1 MHSIDPH
8 SVLKKYFHYNSFR
21 DGQLEVIQ
29 SVLAGRDTLGVMP
42 TGSGKSLCYQLPA
55 LILPGVTLVISPL
68 IALMKDQ
75 VDALTELNIPATF
88 INSTLKADELEQRL
102 YEVKQGRHRLLYIAP
117 ERFNVA
123 SFMRLINKLDVSF
136 IAVDEAHCISQWGHD
151 FRPSY
156 LKISQIAHQIGR
168 PPIVALT
175 ATATRHV
182 QQDILKQ
189 LDLHEPAIVVKG
201 FDRPNLKLF
210 AVELNGEK
218 EKSQELI
225 RIVSSVKGSG
235 IVYVATQKMV
245 THVCELLQSSRINC
259 VGYHGGM
266 DKHERNNAQNKWL
279 SGKAPIIVATNAFG
293 MGIDKADVR
302 LVLHYNIPGSV
313 EAYYQEAGRAGRDG
327 KISYCVLFF
336 GYQDHIILKFLIEMS
351 FPPEDVLYVIYQ
363 FLFSLQKKQILMTY
377 DEIAKQ
383 IDVKEMQV
391 ASAVKLFE
399 RYGILK
405 RMRRQ
410 AHIFKAA
417 LTVGKR
423 KAQKLVGS
431 APLQKKV
438 LDYLTNDLSGKYDL
452 EKMLQET
459 GLSTAQFNRT
469 VKAMEEKGVITYFPP
484 FRGRGIE
491 ITSRQTS
498 WNKVPIDFKE
508 YRRQQDIQLK
518 RLEEIEQY
526 VTGKICRRKYIL
538 DYFGEKYPKKNCGA
552 CDVCLNWKSPLAEE
566 SEPLK
571 KDDMWALLNAVME
584 FDDTFGVSRFAKL
597 LKGEEAPQPDYWG
610 VAESPAFGA
619 LAHKAINNI
628 YRQIYAAIKKGY
640 LNRTQGKYPKLEI
653 TGKGIKYLMERVK

>member
-1 MHSIDPH
+1 MRLNDPH
-8 SVLKKYFHYNSFR
+8 SVLKKYFHYSSFR
-21 DGQLEVIQ
+21 EGQLEVIR

-55 LILPGVTLVISPL
+55 IMLPGVTLVISPL

-75 VDALTELNIPATF
+75 VDALLRLHIPATF
-88 INSTLKADELEQRL
+88 VNSTLKTDQLEQRL
-102 YEVKQGRHRLLYIAP
+102 YEVKQGRYRLLYIAP

-123 SFMRLINKLDVSF
+123 SFMRLINTLEVSF

-189 LDLHEPAIVVKG
+189 LDLRKPTIVVKG

-210 AVELNGEK
+210 AIELNGEK
-218 EKSQELI
+218 EKSRELI

-235 IVYVATQKMV
+235 IIYVATQKMV
-245 THVCELLQSSRINC
+245 GHVCELLQSAGLPC

-266 DKHERNNAQNKWL
+266 DKHERNSAQNDWL
-279 SGKAPIIVATNAFG
+279 GGKAPIIVATNAFG

-327 KISYCVLFF
+327 RTSYCVLFYS
-336 GYQDHIILKFLIEMS
+336 YQDHLIQKFLIEMS
-351 FPPEDVLYVIYQ
+351 FPPEEVLQDIYQ
-363 FLFSLQKKQILMTY
+363 FLFSLKKEKILMTY
-377 DEIAKQ
+377 AEIARQ
-383 IDVKEMQV
+383 TGVKEMQV

-405 RMRRQ
+405 RMQRQ
-410 AHIFKAA
+410 AHIFEVV
-417 LTVGKR
+417 LTADKH
-423 KAQKLVGS
+423 KAQKMVGA

-438 LDYLTNDLSGKYDL
+438 LEYLLRDLSGKYDL
-452 EKMLQET
+452 EKMLKET
-459 GLSTAQFNRT
+459 GLNGAQFNRT
-469 VKAMEEKGVITYFPP
+469 IKSMEEKGIITYFPP

-491 ITSRQTS
+491 ITSRQTP
-498 WNKVPIDFKE
+498 WQKVPIDFKE
-508 YRRQQDIQLK
+508 YRRQQEIQAK
-518 RLEEIEQY
+518 RLEEIEHY
-526 VTGKICRRKYIL
+526 VTAKICRRKYIL
-538 DYFGEKYPKKNCGA
+538 DYFGEQYHKENCGG
-552 CDVCLNWKSPLAEE
+552 CDVCLNWKSPQEEE
-566 SEPLK
+566 SKALK
-571 KDDMWALLNAVME
+571 RDDMWALLNAVLE
-584 FDDTFGVSRFAKL
+584 FDDTFGVARFAKL
-597 LKGEEAPQPDYWG
+597 LKGEEAPEPDYRG

-619 LAHKAINNI
+619 LAHKAINTI
-628 YRQIYAAIKKGY
+628 YRQIYAAIKSGY
-640 LNRTQGKYPKLEI
+640 LNRSKGKYPKLQI
-653 TGKGIKYLMERVK
+653 TETGIKYLMDRSR